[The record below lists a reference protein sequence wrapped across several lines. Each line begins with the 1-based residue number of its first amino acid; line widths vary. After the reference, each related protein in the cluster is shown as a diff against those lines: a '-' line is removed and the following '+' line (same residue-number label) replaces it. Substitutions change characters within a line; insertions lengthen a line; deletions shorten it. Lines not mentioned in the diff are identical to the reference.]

1 MEAEQ
6 WTIVAGLFHQA
17 LELPVDERDQFIGL
31 VEKEHPDLIEELN
44 RMLNSHYASG
54 TFLTGT
60 ALDDIIVQKGER
72 IGPWKVLEEIGRGG
86 MSSVYLAERSDGSF
100 SRKVAIKFLH
110 GLIPGRDMV
119 ARLKAEQNILARLDH
134 KNICKLL
141 DAGINDDGRPFF
153 IMEYI
158 DGVPVDTW
166 CRNEKLTI
174 SDKLDLFLQICDA
187 VQYAHQHL
195 IVHRDLKPSN
205 ILVDRDGTVKLLDFG
220 IAKML
225 EQDTGH
231 DIPKTHTGLYLM
243 TPEYASPEQVNL
255 DPITTASDVYTLGL
269 LLCEMLTG
277 FLPYDV
283 SKKSPAEVSR
293 IVTDM
298 EPVKPSTLV
307 QRSHKTETQ
316 NRNSQEIAPQQARNL
331 AKTLKGDLDNIV
343 LKALR
348 KVPERR
354 YSSVE
359 QLKLDIS
366 NYRSNKPV
374 SARAESFG
382 YRAGKFIRRNKT
394 GVGFT
399 SVLFF
404 ILMASTAISLRQ
416 AGIAEEQRQIAEQRF
431 EDVRKLAGSILF
443 EFHDSIADLPG
454 STAAR
459 EVIVDRALD
468 YLGQLSVQDASNTEL
483 SIELA
488 AAWQRIGD
496 VQGNPTNAN
505 LGRQNDA
512 IVSYKNGL
520 DLLEEVLRTD
530 PDHVIALQIYAN
542 IYEKMGDVQG
552 SLGRL
557 EQAEAT
563 QRYSVQVYRQL
574 AQRFPGHPDHQ
585 IAYSISLLKLGDLL
599 GNPNYP
605 NRGKEDEALD
615 VYMESKDILLAMTAS
630 DSQNVQ
636 VIRPLGL
643 ILERIGT
650 MHEARRDFDN
660 ALVSFRESM
669 ELRTRFAELNP
680 ANTDAIRDQAV
691 AYEKMGLM
699 YRQSGDL
706 DSALDHYQKSF
717 EIFRWLAETDPRNLQ
732 ARQSLAIS
740 RIHLG
745 DLAYHPDRL
754 SFNERELAR
763 SHFEISRELLNINLQ
778 VDSTN
783 NHTRNLLNI
792 IEQRVSA
799 L

>member
-17 LELPVDERDQFIGL
+17 LDLPVHERGRFIGS
-31 VEKEHPDLIEELN
+31 VEKEHPDLVEELN

-60 ALDDIIVQKGER
+60 ALDNIIVQKGER

-110 GLIPGRDMV
+110 GLIPGQDMV

-134 KNICKLL
+134 NNICKLL

-158 DGVPVDTW
+158 DGVPADIW
-166 CRNEKLTI
+166 CRNERLTI
-174 SDKLDLFLQICDA
+174 REKLDLFLQICDA

-205 ILVDRDGTVKLLDFG
+205 ILVDRHGTVKLLDFG
-220 IAKML
+220 IAKLL

-269 LLCEMLTG
+269 ILCEMLTG

-293 IVTDM
+293 IVAGL

-307 QRSHKTETQ
+307 QRSHKTATQ
-316 NRNSQEIAPQQARNL
+316 NQNSQEVAPQQARNL

-359 QLKLDIS
+359 QLKQDIS

-374 SARAESFG
+374 IARAESFG

-399 SVLFF
+399 LALFF
-404 ILMASTAISLRQ
+404 VLMASTAIALRQ
-416 AGIAEEQRQIAEQRF
+416 AGIADEQRQIAEQRF

-443 EFHDSIADLPG
+443 EFHDAIADLPG

-468 YLGQLSVQDASNTEL
+468 YLGQLSVQDASNTDL
-483 SIELA
+483 SIEVA

-512 IVSYKNGL
+512 LDSYKNGL

-530 PDHVIALQIYAN
+530 PDHVIASQIYAN
-542 IYEKMGDVQG
+542 IYEKKGDVQG
-552 SLGRL
+552 SLGQL
-557 EQAEAT
+557 EQAEASH
-563 QRYSVQVYRQL
+563 RYSVEVYRRL
-574 AQRFPGHPDHQ
+574 AERFPGQPERQ
-585 IAYSISLLKLGDLL
+585 IAYSISLLKMGDLL

-605 NRGKEDEALD
+605 NRGKADEALD
-615 VYMESKDILLAMTAS
+615 VYMESKEILLAVRAS
-630 DSQNVQ
+630 NPQNAQ
-636 VIRPLGL
+636 VVRPLGL
-643 ILERIGT
+643 IFERIGT
-650 MHEARRDFDN
+650 MHESRRDFDN

-669 ELRTRFAELNP
+669 ELRIRYAELNP

-699 YRQSGDL
+699 YRQAGNL
-706 DSALDHYQKSF
+706 DAALDHYQKSF
-717 EIFRWLAETDPRNLQ
+717 EIFKWLAETDPRNLQ

-740 RIHLG
+740 YIHLG

-754 SFNERELAR
+754 SFNKRELAR

-783 NHTRNLLNI
+783 NHTRNLLNL
-792 IEQRVSA
+792 IEHRMSV

>member
-17 LELPVDERDQFIGL
+17 LELPVDERDQFIGS

-166 CRNEKLTI
+166 CRNEKLSI